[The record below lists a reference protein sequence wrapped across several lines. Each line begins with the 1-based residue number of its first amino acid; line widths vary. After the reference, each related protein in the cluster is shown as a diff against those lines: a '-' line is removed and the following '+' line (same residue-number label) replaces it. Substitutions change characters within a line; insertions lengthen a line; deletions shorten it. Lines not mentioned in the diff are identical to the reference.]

1 MLEGPANRL
10 PVTCTCQR
18 LPLALG
24 QSAGEADLPT
34 QAGCTGAVPDTK
46 ARRLGLGL
54 SLFQLPGEVKAL
66 SGMIAGCAFKH
77 TVPSWT
83 GKLGRARPKKQMRD
97 WRELVPG
104 SSTIQT
110 RGLICL
116 C

>member
-10 PVTCTCQR
+10 PVTCPCQR

-24 QSAGEADLPT
+24 QSAGGADLPT

-46 ARRLGLGL
+46 ARLLGL

-66 SGMIAGCAFKH
+66 SGMIAGRAFKH

-83 GKLGRARPKKQMRD
+83 GKLGRARPKKRMRD

-110 RGLICL
+110 RGLICVR
-116 C
+116 